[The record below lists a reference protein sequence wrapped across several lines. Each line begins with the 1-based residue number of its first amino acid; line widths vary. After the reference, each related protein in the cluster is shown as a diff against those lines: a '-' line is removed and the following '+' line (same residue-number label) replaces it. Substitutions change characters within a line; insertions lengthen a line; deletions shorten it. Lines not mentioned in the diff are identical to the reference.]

1 MTEYTIE
8 YERLEYPPT
17 VLVGGNGVTLSW
29 KYNYNTSTKYP
40 YQVNIL
46 EQKDLKMLN
55 TKLQF
60 EIVEGENKEI
70 EAYSVH
76 IETDEINTN
85 KSKYVGVTREFLH
98 TCPLIECSD
107 GKMIVGYIECE
118 VIGYVPDAHGI
129 YILKVENERV

>member
-1 MTEYTIE
+1 MAEYTIE
-8 YERLEYPPT
+8 PLTYELYGT
-17 VLVGGNGVTLSW
+17 LGNGGGVTLSW
-29 KYNYNTSTKYP
+29 KPNYNTSKKYP

-60 EIVEGENKEI
+60 EIVEGEDKEI
-70 EAYSVH
+70 QAYNVH
-76 IETDEINTN
+76 IETDETSNY
-85 KSKYVGVTREFLH
+85 KYKYVGVTREFLN

-118 VIGYVPDAHGI
+118 VIGYVPDVHGI
-129 YILKVENERV
+129 YILKVEDERV